1 MGSIAGGVGTS
12 WLWPWHIHPHQ
23 KRQTNTRSLLYT
35 RKLLVFFSPFF
46 LTIERPVLVMV
57 CLFPTLRKEW
67 RPYCLYK
74 ACKVQEKVTQSIDGS
89 WSIQFD
95 WRKFC
100 SRSKPLELTHADRK
114 TVVRVMV
121 ILIKYLWRCSSS
133 EDTKVSVMFCGADAV
148 SQYPKRTTV
157 LPYICILFS
166 CLWRT
171 ASVRI
176 DTGAVEKTF
185 GHLCNRQ

>member
-35 RKLLVFFSPFF
+35 RKLLVFLFPFF

-57 CLFPTLRKEW
+57 CLYRHWGKNGGHIAFIKHAEFRK
-67 RPYCLYK
+67 RLHRASTAPG
-74 ACKVQEKVTQSIDGS
+74 QFNSIEGN
-89 WSIQFD
+89 F
-95 WRKFC
+95 
-100 SRSKPLELTHADRK
+100 
-114 TVVRVMV
+114 VRVMA

-133 EDTKVSVMFCGADAV
+133 EDTKVAVMFCGADAM
-148 SQYPKRTTV
+148 SQHPKRTTV
-157 LPYICILFS
+157 LSYICILFS

-176 DTGAVEKTF
+176 DTGAVEKAF
-185 GHLCNRQ
+185 GHLCNKQ